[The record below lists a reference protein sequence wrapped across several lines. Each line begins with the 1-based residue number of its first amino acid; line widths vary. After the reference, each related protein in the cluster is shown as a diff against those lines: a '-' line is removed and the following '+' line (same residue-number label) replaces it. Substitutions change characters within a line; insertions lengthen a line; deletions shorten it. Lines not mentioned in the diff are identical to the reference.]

1 MDRDVKR
8 VTKNHRSGVERREMR
23 WKQGFLSTPLA
34 APPSLEGKLA
44 AHRPRQIE
52 SRPRSGTG
60 AGHTGSWCERWW
72 FFARRGATSLWA
84 LQHTN
89 ISAARKTRALPTE
102 FLGNTLELGRLGG
115 WIGRG
120 IDWERRHAGST
131 HDEERED
138 LEHFADF
145 VSVSEPASVKMI
157 V

>member
-1 MDRDVKR
+1 MAPAPGTPAVDAKGGDFLRDAVQQALR
-8 VTKNHRSGVERREMR
+8 
-23 WKQGFLSTPLA
+23 
-34 APPSLEGKLA
+34 
-44 AHRPRQIE
+44 
-52 SRPRSGTG
+52 
-60 AGHTGSWCERWW
+60 
-72 FFARRGATSLWA
+72 A

-115 WIGRG
+115 RIGRG

-145 VSVSEPASVKMI
+145 VSEPASGKMI